1 MPKEATRINRTDD
14 YDDAVHDLGDTVLI
28 ESELELKLYYY
39 EDLAMR
45 QKKAA
50 RQMKRRDLVSYYLN
64 MSDHF
69 NSLANAEM
77 MREEIRENE
86 IRYQRTMRDVKACH
100 VPTSEEAIAY
110 TKMKMHE
117 AEEEEEDAEDVDDV
131 DGAEDVNEGDDWP
144 ESDEVL
150 AGDTPEGEAPKDDPF
165 VDSDKPVNLDPGTKA
180 VLENKEPVI
189 DDAS

>member
-1 MPKEATRINRTDD
+1 MPKKAERINRTDD
-14 YDDAVHDLGDTVLI
+14 FDDAAHNLGDSVLI

-69 NSLANAEM
+69 SSLAKAEM
-77 MREEIRENE
+77 IREDISENK
-86 IRYQRTMRDVKACH
+86 IAYQRCMRDVKACH
-100 VPTSEEAIAY
+100 IPTSEEAIAY
-110 TKMKMHE
+110 TEMKIRE
-117 AEEEEEDAEDVDDV
+117 AEEEEEAEETDV
-131 DGAEDVNEGDDWP
+131 WP

-150 AGDTPEGEAPKDDPF
+150 GGDEVPTGDDVVPEGDPF
-165 VDSDKPVNLDPGTKA
+165 ADSDKPVDLDPETKA
-180 VLENKEPVI
+180 VLEKKEPVI